1 MHTKRTATMTPD
13 VPPPDTEAPHASPTI
28 GGPGQ
33 TPPLGR
39 KRDPTRD
46 AAILDAAL
54 DVLAEVGYE
63 RMTMAMVAARAAAG
77 KATIYRR
84 WPSKEALILDAVA
97 RMKRTQVD
105 LERLPDTGALR
116 SDLLALF
123 KPQSL
128 DASEHKLKIMAGL
141 AALLLNHAGLAEAA
155 HAALVVPW
163 ADAHRICMQRAVAR
177 GEISPSADIETAAQI
192 IPSMAAYRAL
202 IQRKPFEHA
211 FLVTLIDSVLLPA
224 LRHG

>member
-1 MHTKRTATMTPD
+1 MHTKRTATMMPD
-13 VPPPDTEAPHASPTI
+13 VPPPDTEAPHNSSTKDAHAQVS
-28 GGPGQ
+28 
-33 TPPLGR
+33 PLGR

-54 DVLAEVGYE
+54 DVLAEIGYE
-63 RMTMAMVAARAAAG
+63 RMTMDMVATRAAAG

-105 LERLPDTGALR
+105 LDQLPDTGALR

-128 DASEHKLKIMAGL
+128 EASEHKLKVMTGL

-155 HAALVVPW
+155 HEAMVAPW
-163 ADAHRICMQRAVAR
+163 TDAHRIFMQRAVAR
-177 GEISPSADIETAAQI
+177 GEIAPSADIETAAQI